1 MQRKSKSKKPW
12 SRAPL
17 KCSQNHRGEICLER
31 GWHWGKKSEMLS
43 EQWER
48 ETDNISLHYKNFCF
62 QSEGSGK
69 LVNDLDQRL
78 ARSDLGFRR
87 NRVRAPKN
95 ESQEIPLEVIPGEN
109 NSSWSWLVAV
119 VVMVSGQILLI
130 LWRKV
135 FDVGLNMGCEG
146 RSRVEYDPKI
156 SILSKRKNGAVI
168 YWYGKAKSPIFD
180 IIFEFLLDTC
190 RSTRYGTEYESRC
203 QGSE

>member
-1 MQRKSKSKKPW
+1 
-12 SRAPL
+12 
-17 KCSQNHRGEICLER
+17 
-31 GWHWGKKSEMLS
+31 MLS

-62 QSEGSGK
+62 QSEGRGK

-130 LWRKV
+130 L
-135 FDVGLNMGCEG
+135 
-146 RSRVEYDPKI
+146 
-156 SILSKRKNGAVI
+156 
-168 YWYGKAKSPIFD
+168 
-180 IIFEFLLDTC
+180 
-190 RSTRYGTEYESRC
+190 
-203 QGSE
+203 